1 MSGAIKLQVGM
12 GGLVAKIT
20 LNRPDR
26 LNAFDRE
33 MLREL
38 GDIVRGVGDSEKLR
52 VVLITGEGKAF
63 CAGGDLE
70 AAKASGETSNYLGKL
85 ATSFHNVL
93 ETLASSPALV
103 VTVVNG
109 VAAGGGMSLAM
120 AGDLRVAMPEAKFRL
135 GYGRVGLTMDG
146 GLSWRL
152 PRIVGAAQAQRIVF
166 TDPEI
171 DADEAQAL
179 GLVHQVT
186 PSSELPTA
194 LQSLVESVKRQARG
208 TILKHRQLLADSQGR
223 SLSQTY
229 EAEAITM
236 KGSAGA
242 HDGREGVAA
251 FVEKRPPNF
260 A

>member
-20 LNRPDR
+20 LNRPDKM
-26 LNAFDRE
+26 NAFDRE

-38 GDIVRGVGDSEKLR
+38 GDIVRGVSDSEKLR
-52 VVLITGEGKAF
+52 VVLITGEGKGF

-85 ATSFHNVL
+85 ATAFHNVL
-93 ETLASSPALV
+93 DTLAASPALV

-109 VAAGGGMSLAM
+109 PAAGGGMALAM

-135 GYGRVGLTMDG
+135 GYGRVGLSMDG

-152 PRIVGAAQAQRIVF
+152 PRILGLTQAQRLIF

-186 PSSELPTA
+186 PASELPTA
-194 LQSLVESVKRQARG
+194 LQSLVESVKRQSRG
-208 TILKHRQLLADSQGR
+208 SILKHRQLLAESQGR
-223 SLSQTY
+223 TLAQSY

-236 KGSAGA
+236 KASAGGG
-242 HDGREGVAA
+242 DGREGVAA

>member
-1 MSGAIKLQVGM
+1 MSGAIKVQVGM

-20 LNRPDR
+20 LNRPEKM
-26 LNAFDRE
+26 NAFNRE

-38 GDIVRGVGDSEKLR
+38 GDIVRGVSDSEKLR
-52 VVLITGEGKAF
+52 VVLLTGEGKGF

-93 ETLASSPALV
+93 DTLASSPALV

-109 VAAGGGMSLAM
+109 MAAGGGMALAL
-120 AGDLRVAMPEAKFRL
+120 AGDLRVAMPEAKFKL

-152 PRIVGAAQAQRIVF
+152 PRLIGATQAQRVVF

-171 DADEAQAL
+171 DADEAHAL

-186 PSSELPTA
+186 PNSDIPTA
-194 LQSLVESVKRQARG
+194 LQGLVEAVKKQSRG
-208 TILKHRQLLADSQGR
+208 SILTHRQLLAESQGR
-223 SLSQTY
+223 TLAQSY

-236 KGSAGA
+236 KASAGGA
-242 HDGREGVAA
+242 DGREGIAA

-260 A
+260 P